1 MENTGKKYNDML
13 IRNFDASY
21 LYWQIKDDALISE
34 YLDAKKQLKET
45 NMPELKQKVESL
57 HNQIWSFKKDVTL
70 PKRTHDIYIL
80 EQLQIALCPVIYGN
94 W

>member
-34 YLDAKKQLKET
+34 YLYAKKQLNET
-45 NMPELKQKVESL
+45 GTPELKQKVESL
-57 HNQIWSFKKDVTL
+57 HNQIWSFRKDITL
-70 PKRTHDIYIL
+70 PKKDTRYLYSGTYYRDS
-80 EQLQIALCPVIYGN
+80 A
-94 W
+94 

>member
-70 PKRTHDIYIL
+70 PKKGHTIFIFWNNYR
-80 EQLQIALCPVIYGN
+80 
-94 W
+94 